1 MMFMFDSK
9 VASIC
14 GANSAVILQN
24 LYFWVKKNAANER
37 HFHDGKYW
45 TYNSV
50 GAFEE
55 IFDYMTKKQIRGA
68 LDKLVET
75 GLIIKGNYNKDPFD
89 RTAWYALTDKAFD
102 ILEPEHSSSPKGK
115 MCEPDKADM
124 CAEKGECI
132 NNNIYI
138 HSDPDNKQTDINTDN
153 NSSEPEEPAAEPEP
167 EEPEPEEPSAELEP
181 PFITLPLN
189 TGEEHPVTAGDVEE
203 YKELYPAVNIEQAL
217 RSMRGWLLSNPGRR
231 KTARGIRRFI
241 NSWLS
246 REQDRGGNMRAPA
259 RAARSDLEAWANG

>member
-1 MMFMFDSK
+1 MNHSFSVEIATKYGMLE
-9 VASIC
+9 A
-14 GANSAVILQN
+14 ILLEHLN
-24 LYFWVKKNAANER
+24 FWIAKNKANETN
-37 HFHDGKYW
+37 FYDGLYW
-45 TYNSV
+45 TYSS
-50 GAFEE
+50 
-55 IFDYMTKKQIRGA
+55 TKA
-68 LDKLVET
+68 LSQLFPYVSQKSISRALHHLKDE
-75 GLIIKGNYNKDPFD
+75 GLIAFGNYNKSSYD
-89 RTAWYALTDKAFD
+89 RTMWYALTEKGDLVISGGD
-102 ILEPEHSSSPKGK
+102 LHLSEGK
-115 MCEPDKADM
+115 MENPEKENQNSENVQPIPD
-124 CAEKGECI
+124 I
-132 NNNIYI
+132 STYT
-138 HSDPDNKQTDINTDN
+138 STDKSKIENPTD
-153 NSSEPEEPAAEPEP
+153 SCPEPEEPAAEPEP

>member
-102 ILEPEHSSSPKGK
+102 ILEPEHSSSPERK

-124 CAEKGECI
+124 RAEKGQCI

-153 NSSEPEEPAAEPEP
+153 NPLCSEPDEPAAEPEP
-167 EEPEPEEPSAELEP
+167 PV
-181 PFITLPLN
+181 ITLPLN
-189 TGEEHPVTAGDVEE
+189 TGEEYPVMAMDVRE
-203 YKELYPAVNIEQAL
+203 YKDLYPAVDVEQAL
-217 RSMRGWLLSNPGRR
+217 RSMRGWLLANPRKR

-241 NSWLS
+241 SSWLD
-246 REQDRGGNMRAPA
+246 REQNRGGNMRAPV
-259 RAARSDLEAWANG
+259 RSARSDLEAWANG